1 MTAAPDLTVELL
13 GLRLKNPILA
23 ASGTFAYGVEFADLV
38 DLNQL
43 GGIVVKSLSLAPT
56 EGAPPPRLVET
67 RAGMLN
73 AIGLQNIGARRF
85 VTEKLPLLRNYS
97 TVVIASVFGSTV
109 EEYAEVVRVLEDAP
123 GVAAYELN
131 VSSPNAKRGG
141 MHFGRDAGMTAE
153 VTRAVKQVSRRPVI
167 VKLSPNVTDITEIAR
182 AAVDAG
188 ADALTIANTFLA
200 MAIDLG
206 TRRPRLGNL
215 TGGLS
220 GPAIKPI
227 VMRMVYETQRAVR
240 VPIIASGGVA
250 DAADVVEYLIAGA
263 TAVQVGTATFADPRA
278 PQRIVRELETFCRER
293 RIAQLRS
300 LIASVQI

>member
-73 AIGLQNIGARRF
+73 AIGLQNIGVRRF

-141 MHFGRDAGMTAE
+141 MHFGRDAGLTAE
-153 VTRAVKQVSRRPVI
+153 VTGTVKQASRRPVI